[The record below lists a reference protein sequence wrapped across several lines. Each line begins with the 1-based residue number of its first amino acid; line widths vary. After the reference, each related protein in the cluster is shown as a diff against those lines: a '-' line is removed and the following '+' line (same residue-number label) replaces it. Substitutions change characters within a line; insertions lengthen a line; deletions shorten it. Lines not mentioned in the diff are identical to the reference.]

1 MIAMFVPTESV
12 GTTQDNFAIIIGNY
26 NSAMTVTSTT
36 SFKKVNGSNA
46 ANKCVFA
53 DTDATNVAVTNPAPA
68 FRVVVPKPIS
78 TSAGILAN
86 ITPNTTSRATV
97 LALSLTASIMF
108 SVLF

>member
-12 GTTQDNFAIIIGNY
+12 GTTQDNFSVTLGNY
-26 NSAMTVTSTT
+26 NSALTVTSTT
-36 SFKKVNGSNA
+36 SFKKARSA
-46 ANKCVFA
+46 DATITCVFA
-53 DTDATNVAVTNPAPA
+53 DADAVNVAVTNTAPA

-86 ITPNTTSRATV
+86 ITPNTTSGAAV
-97 LALSLTASIMF
+97 LALSLTVSFMF